1 MENEAK
7 LLHHFKDVK
16 EFETEGLQNNG
27 IAFPELEQVLK
38 DYILSQQK
46 ETLFFKECL
55 VQLKQRSDG
64 DVRTVKITYQDDDM
78 NSDIRLWGAR
88 NEDTGEVLT
97 MSVDAVNLVTE
108 EVVYER
114 QLI

>member
-1 MENEAK
+1 MESETK
-7 LLHHFKDVK
+7 LLHKFTDVK

-27 IAFPELEQVLK
+27 VAFPELEQVLK
-38 DYILSQQK
+38 DYILSQER
-46 ETLFFKECL
+46 ETLFFKEC
-55 VQLKQRSDG
+55 VVHLKQRGDG

-88 NEDTGEVLT
+88 NEESGEVLT

-114 QLI
+114 QLV